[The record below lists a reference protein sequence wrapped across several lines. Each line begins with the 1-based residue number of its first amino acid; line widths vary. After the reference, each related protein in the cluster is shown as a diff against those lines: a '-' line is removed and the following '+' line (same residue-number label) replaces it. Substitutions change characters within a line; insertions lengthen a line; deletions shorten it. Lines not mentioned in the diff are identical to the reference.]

1 MKRSTCTM
9 TGLKRISICLALLVI
24 GSYTAVAQT
33 AVTIDRALEIAMENS
48 SDIRRTKLDL
58 DRSREL
64 LKAQKAALKS
74 TFRLTLN
81 PFSYNQDKTFD
92 TRLSSWNRTN
102 TKSSQGTFSI
112 TQPIEATDGTLSL
125 TNRFSWQDSYSDY
138 RDIRDKAFNNNL
150 SLSFSQPIF
159 TYNRTEMQLRQLE
172 LSLEQTL
179 YTYAL
184 QKLNIERQV
193 KQSFYSVYRS
203 KMSLDITI
211 EELHNQEQSY
221 AIIKNKVDAGL
232 AAIEQL
238 YQAELNLA
246 SSKSS
251 LQNSQVSLE
260 NTLDS
265 FKQLIGISLT
275 DSVAI
280 SADIEFTPVQVNFQ
294 KALDTA
300 LKNRTELRQSEIS
313 IENAQFSLIQ
323 TSAQNEF
330 KGDVT
335 LSFGLVGTDK
345 DFGNMYDTP
354 TNKQTVGLSFDIPLW
369 DWGEKKARI
378 KASQTTIERQKLS
391 LEDQKISIEIGIR
404 QAYRRLQNLVSQI
417 DIAQQSIRN
426 AQRTY
431 DLNLERYKNGDLTSM
446 DLNLFQTQL
455 SQRKMGLVQAQID
468 YKLALLD
475 IKIQSLWD
483 FEKNEPVLMDQLY

>member
-1 MKRSTCTM
+1 M
-9 TGLKRISICLALLVI
+9 TGLKRISICLVLLVI
-24 GSYTAVAQT
+24 GSYQVWAQM
-33 AVTIDRALEIAMENS
+33 AMTIDKSLEIAMENS
-48 SDIRRTKLDL
+48 PDIKQTKLDL

-64 LKAQKAALKS
+64 LKAQKASLKS

-102 TKSSQGTFSI
+102 TKSSLGTFSI

-125 TNRFSWQDSYSDY
+125 TNRLSWQDSYSDY

-150 SLSFSQPIF
+150 SLNFSQPLF

-184 QKLNIERQV
+184 QKLSIERQV
-193 KQSFYSVYRS
+193 TQSFYSVYRS
-203 KMSLDITI
+203 KMNLDIAI
-211 EELHNQEQSY
+211 EELHNQEQSN

-238 YQAELNLA
+238 YQGELNLA
-246 SSKSS
+246 ASNSSV
-251 LQNSQVSLE
+251 QNNQVSLE
-260 NTLDS
+260 NALDS
-265 FKQLIGISLT
+265 FKQLIGLPLT
-275 DSVAI
+275 DSLSVETNL
-280 SADIEFTPVQVNFQ
+280 EFNLVNVSFE
-294 KALDTA
+294 KALEEG
-300 LKNRTELRQSEIS
+300 LKNRMELRQREIS
-313 IENAQFSLIQ
+313 IETAQFNLIT

-354 TNKQTVGLSFDIPLW
+354 TNKQTVGISFDIPLW
-369 DWGEKKARI
+369 DWGEKKSRI
-378 KASQTTIERQKLS
+378 KASQYSIDRQKLS
-391 LEDQKISIEIGIR
+391 LEDEKISIDIGIR
-404 QAYRRLQNLVSQI
+404 QAYRRLQNLVNQI
-417 DIAQQSIRN
+417 DIARQSLRN
-426 AQRTY
+426 AQLTY
-431 DLNLERYKNGDLTSM
+431 DINLERYKNGDLTSM
-446 DLNLFQTQL
+446 DLNLYQTQL

-468 YKLALLD
+468 YVLALLD

-483 FEKNEPVLMDQLY
+483 FEKNEPVLIEQLY